1 MMHNV
6 SHENLNFW
14 DAWAW
19 VKKNTKGSKQF
30 RKIGMKLKKESNE
43 EKINDKIFINVSYKV
58 INWRIRIKISISKD
72 LNIHSK
78 KFLHLE
84 RVSNLQKKKE

>member
-14 DAWAW
+14 DAW

-78 KFLHLE
+78 NFYI
-84 RVSNLQKKKE
+84 QKE